1 MLEPNEIILFPL
13 SLVLNPGGRQSL
25 RIFEPRYTD
34 MVRECTRY
42 SRPFGICAKLD
53 GDDGKP
59 AVCATGTQARIV
71 DFYTLPDG
79 LLGIEVEGEARFHV
93 EAVSAR
99 DNGLSIARFN
109 LLKPELDHPVPPEF
123 SLLAELVAGYFN
135 ATKQTQKLNP
145 QLLDSASWIS
155 YRLAE
160 VLPLEL
166 IERQRLLEMPT
177 PSLRLQQLLEW
188 LPRFRSEAD
197 DDDDDDDPAGGGPT

>member
-1 MLEPNEIILFPL
+1 MMLKANEIILFPL
-13 SLVLNPGGRQSL
+13 NLVLNPGGRQSL

-42 SRPFGICAKLD
+42 SLPFGICARLD

-59 AVCATGTQARIV
+59 AVCATGTKAHIV

-79 LLGIEVEGEARFHV
+79 LLGIEAEGGERFHV
-93 EAVSAR
+93 EAVTAR
-99 DNGLSIARFN
+99 DNGLSIASFR
-109 LLKPELDHPVPPEF
+109 LLEAEPVHPVPPEF
-123 SLLAELVAGYFN
+123 SLLAELVTGYFN

-145 QLLDSASWIS
+145 ELLDNAAWIS

-166 IERQRLLEMPT
+166 IERQRLLEMPN
-177 PSLRLQQLLEW
+177 PNLRLQQLLEW
-188 LPRFRSEAD
+188 LPRFRSDEDESAL
-197 DDDDDDDPAGGGPT
+197 